1 MKPIT
6 HNPYTGAPRDPR
18 DIKSDP
24 MATLCVK
31 PGAALLASTKS

>member
-1 MKPIT
+1 MKIVT

-24 MATLCVK
+24 SAVLCVK
-31 PGAALLASTKS
+31 PGVPLVAAAKA